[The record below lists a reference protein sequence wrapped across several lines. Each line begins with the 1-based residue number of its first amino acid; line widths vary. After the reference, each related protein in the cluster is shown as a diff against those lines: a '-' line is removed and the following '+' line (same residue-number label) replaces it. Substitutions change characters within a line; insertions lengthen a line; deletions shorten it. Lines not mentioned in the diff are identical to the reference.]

1 MKTENKLV
9 IAGTI
14 AIIAIILA
22 GQLCMNMDVKN
33 EYCVNYEGDVATY
46 EINLGYVRYQ
56 RVKQRALFGLEDIG
70 NGLRI
75 INISAQTINRVGR
88 KRNQFSA
95 FYGFGGAS

>member
-46 EINLGYVRYQ
+46 EINLGYVSNYSVVSFDDGGLGRNTNFVTCLGNRLAAVQ
-56 RVKQRALFGLEDIG
+56 WFSHGCGKKQSR
-70 NGLRI
+70 
-75 INISAQTINRVGR
+75 
-88 KRNQFSA
+88 
-95 FYGFGGAS
+95 